1 MIDTTFHALCKE
13 ILGETPHQVE
23 KLPQS
28 GSDRQY
34 FRLFLSNKTVMGV
47 YNPNVPENVAFINLA
62 NAFLKQNLPVPEIF
76 GMDTSQMFYLCSDHG
91 NDTLFHRL
99 KKEEDGNLHT
109 TTYKYFEQSIKHL
122 AGFQLA
128 YIKEPN
134 LFNFCNPPREFNHRS
149 VMWDLNYFKYN
160 FLKLNAIA
168 FDESALEDDFEKLAV
183 KVSTIP
189 LQGFM
194 YRDFQSRNIM
204 IDNEKTVF
212 IDFQGGRRGPL
223 QYDVVS
229 MLWQARANLSTQDRE
244 KLINAYLNEL
254 KNTIPNCEE
263 TFRKDFDIVLLLR
276 LLQVLGAYG
285 FRGMFERKVHFIKS
299 IPFAINQLKEHWSDA
314 TFEIEYP
321 ELHKC
326 VLQLDKVL
334 KQSQPAISGLTIN
347 ICSFSFLN
355 GSYPVDLTGHGGG
368 YVFDCRGLPN
378 PGRLDGYKHLTG
390 KDKKVADYLKLYD
403 EVENYIESVYKI
415 IEKHANTYENKGFN
429 TLNISF
435 GCTGGQH
442 RSVYCAEE
450 INKRL
455 TYNGF
460 NTKLWHR
467 EFPTI

>member
-1 MIDTTFHALCKE
+1 MNDIILQQLCKE
-13 ILGETPHQVE
+13 NLGETPLKSE

-34 FRLFLSNKTVMGV
+34 FRLYLHEKTVLGV
-47 YNPNVPENVAFINLA
+47 YNPNESENQAFISLSNAFRKQGLSVPEVYGSD
-62 NAFLKQNLPVPEIF
+62 KTGQY
-76 GMDTSQMFYLCSDHG
+76 YLCSDHG
-91 NDTLFHRL
+91 NTTLFSL
-99 KKEEDGNLHT
+99 LQKTGYDEEDSAIFDFFAMAVKQLV
-109 TTYKYFEQSIKHL
+109 
-122 AGFQLA
+122 GFQLS
-128 YIKEPN
+128 YQSEPK
-134 LFNFCNPPREFNHRS
+134 LFEFCNEPRQFHQRS

-160 FLKLNAIA
+160 FLKLNGIV
-168 FDESALEDDFEKLAV
+168 FDENALEDEFERIATRV
-183 KVSTIP
+183 GNIE

-204 IDNEKTVF
+204 VDQQGLVF

-229 MLWQARANLSTQDRE
+229 LLWQARANLSAENRKALIDIYLQELE
-244 KLINAYLNEL
+244 KRLQGKARAFLH
-254 KNTIPNCEE
+254 
-263 TFRKDFDIVLLLR
+263 DFDIVLLLR

-285 FRGMFERKVHFIKS
+285 FRGLYERKVHFIKS
-299 IPFAINQLKEHWSDA
+299 IPMAIRQLSEHFSAAD
-314 TFEIEYP
+314 FGGHYP
-321 ELHKC
+321 ELNKC
-326 VLQLDKVL
+326 IQQLATFR
-334 KQSQPAISGLTIN
+334 QNSQTPIPGLTIN

-368 YVFDCRGLPN
+368 HVFDCRGLPN

-390 KDKKVADYLKLYD
+390 KDKKVTDYLKLYD
-403 EVENYIESVYKI
+403 EVETFLESVYNI
-415 IEKHANTYENKGFN
+415 IERHANYYENKGFT

-455 TYNGF
+455 MFNGF